1 MAHYADTSFL
11 VSLYVRDAF
20 SVPAQT
26 WLTTNRVAL
35 PLTEFGRTELRN
47 ALTRLAFTGTLT
59 APQLAA
65 AWQLVETDLNQGRP
79 LACAPA
85 WPAVF
90 AAAERLVA
98 GHTVQ
103 LGTRTLDVV
112 HVASAL
118 ALGATDFV
126 SFDSRQAALA
136 QAAGLAWHRP

>member
-20 SVPAQT
+20 SGPAQA
-26 WLTTNRVAL
+26 WLASNPVAL

-47 ALTRLAFTGTLT
+47 ALTRLAFTGGITT
-59 APQLAA
+59 SQLAA
-65 AWQLVETDLNQGRP
+65 AWLLVETDLNQGRL
-79 LACAPA
+79 LACAPS
-85 WPAVF
+85 WSAVF
-90 AAAERLVA
+90 AESERLVA
-98 GHTVQ
+98 AHTTR

-126 SFDSRQAALA
+126 SFDPRQATLA